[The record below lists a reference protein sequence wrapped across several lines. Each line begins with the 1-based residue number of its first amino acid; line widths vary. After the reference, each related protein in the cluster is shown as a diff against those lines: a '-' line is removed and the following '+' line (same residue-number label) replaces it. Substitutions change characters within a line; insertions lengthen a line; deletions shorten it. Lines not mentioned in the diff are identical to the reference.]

1 MSSHRIITLRSVGGL
16 LYKAGRASVDD
27 RVIRLGAGVAYYSLF
42 TLVPVLL
49 LAVTFASI
57 FLGQETVKAE
67 VRAAIEELLGADI
80 ASAIMGAI
88 EAVDFQDEEVVVSL
102 ITVGV
107 LIFTATLLFV
117 AWKEVV
123 DIVWGLPRTPGVKA
137 NLQRRIFGLLAV
149 LGSGVL
155 LTLTLVAEAIVGA
168 LNRLVPDGTF
178 DLLIK
183 LTSSL
188 VAAVLGAVFLA
199 VLFKYTPDM
208 DVSWRSV
215 WLGAAVSM
223 ALLAV
228 GAWGYGVYLDRYGFS
243 SAVGVAGSLFL
254 GLAFVY
260 YAVSILLY
268 GTEVMREVHMRLVA
282 AEAQPAE

>member
-1 MSSHRIITLRSVGGL
+1 MSDTRIISVRSVPGL

-57 FLGQETVKAE
+57 FLGQETVNTE
-67 VRAAIEELLGADI
+67 VQAAIEDLLGADI
-80 ASAIMGAI
+80 ASAIMGAL
-88 EAVDFQDEEVVVSL
+88 ESVSFQDEEVLVSL
-102 ITVGV
+102 VSLGV
-107 LIFTATLLFV
+107 MVFTATLLFV

-123 DIVWGLPRTPGVKA
+123 DIVWDLPREPGVKA
-137 NLQRRIFGLLAV
+137 NLRRRAFGLAAV
-149 LGSGVL
+149 LGAGVL

-168 LNRLVPDGTF
+168 LNRLVPSGTF
-178 DLLIK
+178 DILIK
-183 LTSSL
+183 LTSS
-188 VAAVLGAVFLA
+188 VVTAALGAVFLA

-208 DVSWRSV
+208 DISWRSV
-215 WLGAAVSM
+215 WLGAAVSI

-243 SAVGVAGSLFL
+243 SAAGVAGSLFL

-268 GTEVMREVHMRLVA
+268 GMEIVREVHVRLVSA
-282 AEAQPAE
+282 GKYPAE

>member
-1 MSSHRIITLRSVGGL
+1 MRSVPGL

-57 FLGQETVKAE
+57 FLGQETVKTE
-67 VRAAIEELLGADI
+67 VQGAIEDLLGADI
-80 ASAIMGAI
+80 ASAIMGALDS
-88 EAVDFQDEEVVVSL
+88 VSFQDEELLVSL
-102 ITVGV
+102 VSLGV
-107 LIFTATLLFV
+107 MVFTATLLFV

-123 DIVWGLPRTPGVKA
+123 DIVWDLPREPGVKA
-137 NLQRRIFGLLAV
+137 NLQRRVFGLFAV
-149 LGSGVL
+149 LGAGVL

-168 LNRLVPDGTF
+168 LNRLVPNGTF
-178 DLLIK
+178 DILIK
-183 LTSSL
+183 LTSS
-188 VAAVLGAVFLA
+188 VVTAALGAVFLA

-208 DVSWRSV
+208 DISWRSV
-215 WLGAAVSM
+215 WLGAAVSI

-243 SAVGVAGSLFL
+243 SAAGVAGSLFL

-268 GTEVMREVHMRLVA
+268 GMEIVREVHVRLVSA
-282 AEAQPAE
+282 GKYPAE